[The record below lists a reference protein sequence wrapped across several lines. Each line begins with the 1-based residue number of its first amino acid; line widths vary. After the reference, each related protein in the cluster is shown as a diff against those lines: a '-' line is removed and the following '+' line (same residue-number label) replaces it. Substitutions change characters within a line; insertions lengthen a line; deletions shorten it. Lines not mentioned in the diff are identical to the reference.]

1 MELNQQFAKALARN
15 KGFSKWWSCLEK
27 FTPTAVTISLYK
39 TTEKQVINGGN
50 KWGNKMTPLDN
61 QVTIGNT
68 IECLQASKQRNHY
81 EA

>member
-1 MELNQQFAKALARN
+1 M
-15 KGFSKWWSCLEK
+15 EK

-39 TTEKQVINGGN
+39 TTEKQVINGSN

-68 IECLQASKQRNHY
+68 TECLQASEQRNH
-81 EA
+81 